1 MKQVGILSCA
11 LLLVL
16 AQTADA
22 TVVVQ
27 HLGTTNSGTE
37 GFTNDFGGPVYGSP
51 VSPPPAWNMTGPW
64 NTNYDQYALSA
75 AQEASLISENWRLT
89 AIMQNLS
96 TGVGNQTGIYSDVII
111 GDQRYD
117 IDLQSDGAGNQV
129 LSTNAYTG
137 SPMQTYTIAGL
148 GTNYA
153 TFVMTYDAATK
164 QVDYYVNGGLA
175 ISDWPGFSEASAPIV
190 FFGGV
195 AGNFQVVSLA
205 TSIPELSTWAMML
218 AGFAGLGLAVYRA
231 SRRSAAI
238 AA

>member
-27 HLGTTNSGTE
+27 HLGTTNPGTE

-96 TGVGNQTGIYSDVII
+96 TGVGNQTGIYSDV
-111 GDQRYD
+111 
-117 IDLQSDGAGNQV
+117 S
-129 LSTNAYTG
+129 
-137 SPMQTYTIAGL
+137 
-148 GTNYA
+148 
-153 TFVMTYDAATK
+153 
-164 QVDYYVNGGLA
+164 
-175 ISDWPGFSEASAPIV
+175 
-190 FFGGV
+190 
-195 AGNFQVVSLA
+195 
-205 TSIPELSTWAMML
+205 
-218 AGFAGLGLAVYRA
+218 
-231 SRRSAAI
+231 
-238 AA
+238 